1 MTRYLTLYEGDEPST
16 AQPLIAT
23 SDPEIV
29 REVQRL
35 LIERLDGPPLEKIF
49 RLPTR
54 HARPRTAPKDHDDA
68 SQ

>member
-1 MTRYLTLYEGDEPST
+1 MARYLTIYEGDEPST

-35 LIERLDGPPLEKIF
+35 LIGRLEDHPFEKIF

-54 HARPRTAPKDHDDA
+54 HPRPRTTPKDHGDA